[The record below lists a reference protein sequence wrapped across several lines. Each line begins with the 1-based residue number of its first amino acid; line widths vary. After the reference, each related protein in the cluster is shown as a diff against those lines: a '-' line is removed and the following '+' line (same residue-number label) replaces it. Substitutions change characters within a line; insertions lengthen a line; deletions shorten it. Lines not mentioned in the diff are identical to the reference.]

1 MAEAAPRLVR
11 IDGDPAP
18 DGARA
23 RWLDRPTGRVRYM
36 TAPAP
41 GAQPRGTV
49 IVSPGRAEFVEKYFE
64 TARRLQARGF
74 AVIVTDHLGQGLSDR
89 LLPDRAKGHLEDMA
103 VLAADL
109 EALAGAEAGRMPRP
123 FVLLGHSMGAPAAL
137 QAQARGKLEAKA
149 VAVTAPMLKIAG
161 LAPGTMLLV
170 AALIAIGFAARRARG
185 GSNGH
190 IPPVFEMNGL
200 THDRARFDRMLR
212 YFEAEPEL
220 LLGAPTFGWL
230 AAAHRAGKRVLSR
243 GTLVRLDV
251 PVLIATAGEE
261 ALVSKKAQARL
272 AEALPQAEHLVL
284 ENARHEILMETDET
298 QARFWEAFD
307 ALLER
312 AGV

>member
-11 IDGDPAP
+11 IEGDPAP
-18 DGARA
+18 EGAQA
-23 RWLDRPTGRVRYM
+23 RWLKRPTGRVRYM
-36 TAPAP
+36 TAPALTD
-41 GAQPRGTV
+41 APRGTV
-49 IVSPGRAEFVEKYFE
+49 IVSPGRAEFIEKYFE
-64 TARRLQARGF
+64 TVRALQDRGF

-89 LLPDRAKGHLEDMA
+89 LLPDRAKGHLEDMD

-109 EALAGAEAGRMPRP
+109 EALAEAEAGRMPRP
-123 FVLLGHSMGAPAAL
+123 HVLLGHSMGGTAAL
-137 QAQARGKLEAKA
+137 LAQARGRLDAKA
-149 VAVTAPMLKIAG
+149 LAVTAPMLKIAG

-170 AALIAIGFAARRARG
+170 AALIAIGFAARRVRDGA
-185 GSNGH
+185 NDH

-230 AAAHRAGKRVLSR
+230 AAANRAGRKVLSR
-243 GTLVRLDV
+243 ETLTRLDV
-251 PVLIATAGEE
+251 LLLVATAAEE

-272 AEALPQAEHLVL
+272 AEALPQAEQLVL